1 MSDSL
6 ISVIVPVYNN
16 AGFLDKCINSLVSQS
31 YRNIEIILVN
41 DGSVDNSGEICNRWS
56 LCDTRIK
63 VIHQSNMGV
72 AAARNRGITAARGD
86 YLMFLDSD
94 DSLSLDACA
103 RVVEYA
109 ESHAADCIVF
119 GFLQESGN
127 VWAPESEYVY
137 GNMEAFKKDFVFWL
151 NSELLSSSVNKLY
164 KRERIKS
171 FFPERMSFGE
181 DLVFSLNYI
190 KHCERICFVPWPL
203 YLHNNLNEGSLT
215 HTLRNEQIFEIEQWQ
230 TEILRFIGNEP
241 VIRSVYDKYL
251 KDVIFWI
258 KRFYG
263 SFGLTKREKR
273 SFLRQWYYDS
283 HLKGLTQIAQL
294 EMVDSF
300 IIACLKLHLWLLPSR
315 MLSIKHFFS
324 GKRQRL

>member
-41 DGSVDNSGEICNRWS
+41 DGSVDNSGEICNKWS
-56 LCDTRIK
+56 LCDERIK
-63 VIHQSNMGV
+63 VIHQSNSGV
-72 AAARNRGITAARGD
+72 AAARNRGISSSRGD